1 MIDEDDLH
9 GYVDDQLD
17 SVKRLTVERYLHS
30 NPDVA
35 QRVAAYRVQR
45 AALRS
50 AYDSPVIAHL
60 TVERRP
66 TRPTDGRRRFRR
78 IQWEVAAAIVLAFG
92 VGAAEGWF
100 LHAPAPWDR
109 RPESAVALLGQQ
121 ALASHAVYAADQ
133 RHPIEVSGAA
143 LDDLQQWLSNRL
155 GSQLFPPNLSTL
167 GYKLIGG
174 RLLATERGNPAALFM
189 YDDARLRR
197 LSVVIRPMMSRSH
210 APQFD
215 MSQNTMNGCGWIENG
230 VGYAV
235 VAEMSDSELD
245 RVAKQIKAEVSKH
258 GT

>member
-1 MIDEDDLH
+1 MIDEDDLN

-17 SVKRLTVERYLHS
+17 PVKRLTVERYLHS

-35 QRVAAYRVQR
+35 QRVAVYRVQR

-50 AYDSPVIAHL
+50 AYGSSAIAHL
-60 TVERRP
+60 TSERRLP
-66 TRPTDGRRRFRR
+66 RPTDGCRRFRLIR
-78 IQWEVAAAIVLAFG
+78 WEVAAAGLLAFG
-92 VGAAEGWF
+92 VGAAGGWF
-100 LHAPAPWDR
+100 LHAPASWD

-121 ALASHAVYAADQ
+121 ALASHAVYATDQ

-155 GSQLFPPNLSTL
+155 GSQLFPPDLSTL
-167 GYKLIGG
+167 GFKLIGG

-189 YDDARLRR
+189 YDDARFRR
-197 LSVVIRPMMSRSH
+197 LSVVIRPMVSRSH